1 MGGDVCQPFKVV
13 FFTLKKIFKNQF
25 KNQIFFILKF
35 WIWNFDTF
43 FKKSYLSLSTDN
55 TINFLVNDIRTPVFH
70 LDTLN

>member
-35 WIWNFDTF
+35 
-43 FKKSYLSLSTDN
+43 
-55 TINFLVNDIRTPVFH
+55 
-70 LDTLN
+70 